1 MGEGVQPYQL
11 SVTELLNSMREKQLS
26 PLELMHSYQQRIRE
40 VNPSVNA
47 FAFQFPEQALT
58 QARAA
63 EQLYQRG
70 DYLPLSGLAAAI
82 KDETYIK
89 GQITTNGSYCLA
101 DAVATT
107 TDPVPQAL
115 MDNGAIVHGRT
126 TTPECS
132 TAAVTW
138 SDIWGVSRNPWNTS
152 ITCGGSS
159 GGSAIAVASG
169 MASFANGT
177 DIGGSLRIPAAFCGL
192 FGYKP
197 PHGKVAEIAPFNID
211 PYCHHGLLT
220 RQLADLET
228 LYPFIRG
235 SHWGDSH
242 SFVPDAL
249 PDNRPL
255 TSLRVAVS
263 QDLGFYA
270 VEEDIRANL
279 MQSARL
285 LERAGV
291 AVELVELDWDE
302 QVIQTAKVH
311 QRALMGMFLR
321 KNLDT
326 PENRPKMT
334 SYLRW
339 YLDKVACLSVE
350 DIFEANLHVCRM
362 WDALAVVFKDYDL
375 LLCPTLATTKVP
387 AEFDYSC
394 DQISI
399 GGKQVDANKG
409 WFMTYPFNTLG
420 QCPVLSMPNGI
431 CANGVPSSLQI
442 VGHPYKEQEI
452 FTLARL
458 LNQLHPKLPAPSFSS
473 N

>member
-1 MGEGVQPYQL
+1 MQPYQL
-11 SVTELLNSMREKQLS
+11 SVIELLNRMRDKKLS
-26 PLELMHSYQQRIRE
+26 PSELMQSYHQRIKQ
-40 VNPSVNA
+40 VNPAVNA
-47 FAFQFPEQALT
+47 FAFQFPEQALE
-58 QARAA
+58 QAKQADA
-63 EQLYQRG
+63 LYQQG
-70 DYLPLSGLAAAI
+70 QYQPLSGLAVAI
-82 KDETYIK
+82 KDETYIQ
-89 GQITTNGSYCLA
+89 GQITTNGSHCLA
-101 DAVATT
+101 NAVATS

-115 MDNGAIVHGRT
+115 MRHGAIVHGRT

-138 SDIWGVSRNPWNTS
+138 SDIWGISRNPWNTD

-197 PHGKVAEIAPFNID
+197 PHGRVAEIAPFNID

-220 RQLADLET
+220 RELADLEY

-242 SFVPDAL
+242 SFIPDAIGQ
-249 PDNRPL
+249 NRPL
-255 TSLRVAVS
+255 TSLKVAIS
-263 QDLGFYA
+263 PDLGFYA
-270 VEEDIRANL
+270 VEPDIRANL
-279 MQSARL
+279 MHSAKL
-285 LERAGV
+285 LEQAGV
-291 AVELVELDWDE
+291 AVDVVELDWDE

-339 YLDKVACLSVE
+339 YLDQVACLSVE
-350 DIFEANLHVCRM
+350 DIFEANLHVCKM
-362 WDALAVVFKDYDL
+362 WDALASVFRNYDV
-375 LLCPTLATTKVP
+375 LLCPTLATTRVP
-387 AEFDYSC
+387 ADFDYSQ
-394 DQISI
+394 DTISVD
-399 GGKQVDANKG
+399 GKQVDANKG

-420 QCPVLSMPNGI
+420 QCPVMSMPNGM
-431 CANGVPSSLQI
+431 CDNGVPSSLQI
-442 VGHPYKEQEI
+442 VGHPYQEQEV

-458 LNQLHPKLPAPSFSS
+458 LEQLHGPLPAPQFKTPE
-473 N
+473 